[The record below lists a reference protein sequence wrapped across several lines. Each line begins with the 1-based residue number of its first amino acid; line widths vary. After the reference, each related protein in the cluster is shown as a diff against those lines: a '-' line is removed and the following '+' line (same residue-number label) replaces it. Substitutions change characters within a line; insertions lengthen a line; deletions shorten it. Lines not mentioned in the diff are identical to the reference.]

1 MQTSL
6 KELETQALGLS
17 AEERAK
23 LAETMLA
30 SLSTPINEI
39 EDAWAQ
45 EIEQRVEAFDRGE
58 IQSFA
63 AEEVFADA
71 KRI

>member
-6 KELETQALGLS
+6 KELEAQALGLS
-17 AEERAK
+17 SDERAK
-23 LAETMLA
+23 LADIMLA
-30 SLSTPINEI
+30 SLSTPITEI

-58 IQSFA
+58 VQSFA

>member
-17 AEERAK
+17 ADERAK

-30 SLSTPINEI
+30 SLSAPINEI

-45 EIEQRVEAFDRGE
+45 EIEQRVKAFDRDE
-58 IQSFA
+58 IQWFT